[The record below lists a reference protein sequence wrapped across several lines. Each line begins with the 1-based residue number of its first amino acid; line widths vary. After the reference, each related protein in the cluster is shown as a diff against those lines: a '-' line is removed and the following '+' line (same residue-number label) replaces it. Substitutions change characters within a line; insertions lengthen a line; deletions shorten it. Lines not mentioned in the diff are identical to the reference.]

1 MVVRRH
7 PETGER
13 HLDLLTWG
21 LVPHWT
27 KDLRAARR
35 PINARAETV
44 ATSPMFRD
52 AFARRRA
59 LIPAQAFYEWQR
71 TENGSKQPY
80 AIARRDSET
89 LAFAGVWE
97 GWRSPEGEVLRSFAI
112 IVTAANAT
120 MAPIH
125 DRMPVIVEPPDWPL
139 WLGETEGEA
148 ASLLHPAA
156 EDTLRVWPVS
166 TRVNRPAS
174 DDADL
179 LAPLPPA

>member
-1 MVVRRH
+1 MCGRYASFEPPEAIARLFRTTGAPPNVAPSWNVAPGRQALVVRRH
-7 PETGER
+7 PQTGER
-13 HLDLLTWG
+13 HLDLLQWG
-21 LVPHWT
+21 LLPHWV
-27 KDLRAARR
+27 KEGAAAPR

-80 AIARRDSET
+80 AIARRDGET

-97 GWRSPEGEVLRSFAI
+97 GWRSPEGEVLRSVAI

-120 MAPIH
+120 MTPIH
-125 DRMPVIVEPPDWPL
+125 DLIC
-139 WLGETEGEA
+139 T
-148 ASLLHPAA
+148 
-156 EDTLRVWPVS
+156 
-166 TRVNRPAS
+166 TRVKLR
-174 DDADL
+174 
-179 LAPLPPA
+179 